1 MNLEELKKKMD
12 EEHYIYDDTL
22 STVLYVALQ
31 LGRPLLIEGAA
42 GVGKTEVAKVMAAAL
57 DRELVRLQCYE
68 GLDESKALYE
78 WNYQKQLLSIQVNM
92 NAQDRE
98 ALTRSLFSDEY
109 LLERPLLKSIR
120 SEKPV
125 VLLIDEIDKA
135 DEEFEAFLLELLS
148 EMQVT
153 IPEVG
158 TIRAN
163 SVPFVVLTSNR
174 ARPLSEALRRRC
186 AYLYIEYPDMEK
198 ELAILRA
205 KLPHV
210 DDRLCAQVAL
220 AVQKLR
226 SNEVILKKPS
236 IAETLDWA
244 AALDALGIR
253 ELTPDALRKTAGF
266 VLKNNEDMAAL
277 ARQTADKLDA
287 MGIKF
292 KVVNVVDLV
301 KLQSAKENNEA
312 LSDEEF
318 AELFTEDK
326 PVLFA
331 YHSYARD
338 VRGLIYDRPN
348 HDNFNVHGYEE
359 QGSTTTPYDM
369 VRVNNIDRYE
379 LQAEALRMID
389 ADKYAD
395 KINELEAFRQEAF
408 QFAVDNGYDHP
419 DYTDWVYSGVNTNKQ
434 GAVSATAATAGDNE

>member
-1 MNLEELKKKMD
+1 MD
-12 EEHYIYDDTL
+12 RAHYIYDDTL
-22 STVLYVALQ
+22 ATVLAVALE

-42 GVGKTEVAKVMAAAL
+42 GVGKTEIAKVMASAL
-57 DRELVRLQCYE
+57 DRDLVRLQCYE

-92 NAQDRE
+92 ASQDRE
-98 ALTRSLFSDEY
+98 SLTQSLFTDAY

-158 TIRAN
+158 TIRAKTI
-163 SVPFVVLTSNR
+163 PFVILTSNR

-186 AYLYIEYPDMEK
+186 AYLYIQYPDMEK

-226 SNEVILKKPS
+226 SNETILKKPS

-253 ELTPDALRKTAGF
+253 ELTPDALRSTAGF
-266 VLKNNEDMAAL
+266 ILKNSEDLAAL
-277 ARQTADKLDA
+277 QE
-287 MGIKF
+287 M
-292 KVVNVVDLV
+292 
-301 KLQSAKENNEA
+301 
-312 LSDEEF
+312 EEEGHHC
-318 AELFTEDK
+318 ACGGNCGE
-326 PVLFA
+326 
-331 YHSYARD
+331 HS
-338 VRGLIYDRPN
+338 
-348 HDNFNVHGYEE
+348 HG
-359 QGSTTTPYDM
+359 
-369 VRVNNIDRYE
+369 
-379 LQAEALRMID
+379 
-389 ADKYAD
+389 
-395 KINELEAFRQEAF
+395 
-408 QFAVDNGYDHP
+408 
-419 DYTDWVYSGVNTNKQ
+419 
-434 GAVSATAATAGDNE
+434 

>member
-1 MNLEELKKKMD
+1 MDLSTLKQKMD
-12 EEHYIYDDTL
+12 DAKYIYDDTL
-22 STVLYVALQ
+22 ATVLAVALQ

-42 GVGKTEVAKVMAAAL
+42 GVGKTEIAKVMASAL
-57 DRELVRLQCYE
+57 DRDLVRLQCYE

-92 NAQDRE
+92 GKQDSDQ
-98 ALTRSLFSDEY
+98 LTKSLFSDEY

-158 TIRAN
+158 TIKAK

-186 AYLYIEYPDMEK
+186 AYLYIQYPDMEK

-210 DDRLCAQVAL
+210 DDRLHAQVAM

-226 SNEVILKKPS
+226 ASESILKKPS

-253 ELTPDALRKTAGF
+253 ELTLDALRQTAGF
-266 VLKNNEDMAAL
+266 VLKNNEDL
-277 ARQTADKLDA
+277 A
-287 MGIKF
+287 
-292 KVVNVVDLV
+292 
-301 KLQSAKENNEA
+301 
-312 LSDEEF
+312 
-318 AELFTEDK
+318 
-326 PVLFA
+326 VL
-331 YHSYARD
+331 
-338 VRGLIYDRPN
+338 
-348 HDNFNVHGYEE
+348 E
-359 QGSTTTPYDM
+359 
-369 VRVNNIDRYE
+369 
-379 LQAEALRMID
+379 
-389 ADKYAD
+389 
-395 KINELEAFRQEAF
+395 ELEGEEAPH
-408 QFAVDNGYDHP
+408 QCHCGGHC
-419 DYTDWVYSGVNTNKQ
+419 G
-434 GAVSATAATAGDNE
+434 GHHHG

>member
-1 MNLEELKKKMD
+1 MNIDELKQKLD
-12 EEHYIYDDTL
+12 EANYIYDDTL
-22 STVLYVALQ
+22 ATVLYVSLQ

-42 GVGKTEVAKVMAAAL
+42 GVGKTEIAKVMASAL
-57 DRELVRLQCYE
+57 DRDLVRLQCYE

-92 NAQDRE
+92 GSRDSE
-98 ALTRSLFSDEY
+98 ELTRSLFSDEY

-148 EMQVT
+148 EMQVS

-158 TIRAN
+158 TIRAK

-186 AYLYIEYPDMEK
+186 AYLYIQYPDLEK

-210 DDRLCAQVAL
+210 DDRLCAQVAM

-226 SNEVILKKPS
+226 SNEAILKKPS

-253 ELTPDALRKTAGF
+253 ELTPDALRQTAGF
-266 VLKNNEDMAAL
+266 VLKNSED
-277 ARQTADKLDA
+277 LD
-287 MGIKF
+287 
-292 KVVNVVDLV
+292 VL
-301 KLQSAKENNEA
+301 
-312 LSDEEF
+312 EESQHH
-318 AELFTEDK
+318 ECSCGS
-326 PVLFA
+326 
-331 YHSYARD
+331 HC
-338 VRGLIYDRPN
+338 GG
-348 HDNFNVHGYEE
+348 HHHG
-359 QGSTTTPYDM
+359 
-369 VRVNNIDRYE
+369 
-379 LQAEALRMID
+379 
-389 ADKYAD
+389 
-395 KINELEAFRQEAF
+395 
-408 QFAVDNGYDHP
+408 
-419 DYTDWVYSGVNTNKQ
+419 
-434 GAVSATAATAGDNE
+434 